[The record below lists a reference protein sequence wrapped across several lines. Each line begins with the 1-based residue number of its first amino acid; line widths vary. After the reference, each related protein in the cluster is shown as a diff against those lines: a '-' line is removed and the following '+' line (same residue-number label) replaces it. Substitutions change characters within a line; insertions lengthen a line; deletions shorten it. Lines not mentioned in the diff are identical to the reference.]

1 MLKIIVLSCLN
12 LCIIAVDMYVT
23 LSPFGSRMIY
33 FTLGMA
39 FTCLLVEC
47 FTYLDKIGSKK
58 K

>member
-1 MLKIIVLSCLN
+1 MLTMIVLYCLN
-12 LCIIAVDMYVT
+12 LCLIAVGMYAT